1 MVSVCAANL
10 AETLRGVN
18 PFFGTFFIFF
28 ERTRQLAAARA
39 FFGLKTG

>member
-18 PFFGTFFIFF
+18 PFFATFSFLF
-28 ERTRQLAAARA
+28 ERTRQVAVARA
-39 FFGLKTG
+39 FFGLKTE